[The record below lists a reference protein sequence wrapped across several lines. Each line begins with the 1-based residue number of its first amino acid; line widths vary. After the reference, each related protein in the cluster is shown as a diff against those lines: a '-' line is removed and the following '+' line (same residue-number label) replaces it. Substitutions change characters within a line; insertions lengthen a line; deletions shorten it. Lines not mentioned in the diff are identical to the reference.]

1 MVEIIIKKNVEW
13 IFEPATLG
21 WEKKEFL
28 FWIQETQAWKCA
40 TESLNGLKNVHSLQ
54 LALHLR
60 DGSEIKRQ
68 IFDTLDTEDL
78 KSEAGWKAPLRLK
91 PA

>member
-1 MVEIIIKKNVEW
+1 MSSGFLNPPLWDEK
-13 IFEPATLG
+13 
-21 WEKKEFL
+21 KKEFL